1 MASSLS
7 QKVRSFNIF
16 FCFGVFAFGAVLN
29 GILIYL
35 VLTLCCWQR
44 RRRVLCFRYVVRLS
58 FRFFLK
64 LCGVLRAFSVQ
75 GSDFTA
81 LKDLKGAIFIANHP
95 SLVDYIILSSRL
107 PISTSVMVK
116 AKLTHSFMRFVIS
129 GLGYVTNECDPQEL
143 NAIIARGE
151 NVLIFPEGT
160 RTAPNGVIHFHRGFA
175 NLALETQASIFPLFI
190 SLDVPGFLAQNFW
203 SFRAPKKVP
212 MFSLALGQPISC
224 KETLVANEPRGIWAR
239 HFTHQVE
246 EIYQSHLKAQASTD
260 GENLS
265 NL

>member
-75 GSDFTA
+75 GPDFTA

-116 AKLTHSFMRFVIS
+116 AKLTHSFMRFVIY
-129 GLGYVTNECDPQEL
+129 GLGYVTNECDPTGIDQLTDIL
-143 NAIIARGE
+143 NDSNAVYYDLQGHRLSQPQKGINILKVGNKTMKII
-151 NVLIFPEGT
+151 I
-160 RTAPNGVIHFHRGFA
+160 
-175 NLALETQASIFPLFI
+175 
-190 SLDVPGFLAQNFW
+190 
-203 SFRAPKKVP
+203 K
-212 MFSLALGQPISC
+212 
-224 KETLVANEPRGIWAR
+224 
-239 HFTHQVE
+239 
-246 EIYQSHLKAQASTD
+246 
-260 GENLS
+260 
-265 NL
+265 